1 MRFIGKTTLLVML
14 VCSLLTSSLCF
25 AQQQPALEL
34 TAPGAVLMEMST
46 GKVLYEKDSHVERP
60 IASVTKIMTT
70 LLIMEAIDSG
80 SLKYSDMVT
89 VGEYAAKMGG
99 SQIYLEV
106 GEQMSVDDMLKA
118 ILVSSANDACAAMA
132 EHLAGSVETFVAN
145 MNQRAQELGMNNTH
159 FVNTNGLDVDHHY
172 SSAYDVALMSREL
185 LKHQDVKKYT
195 TIWQDTLRNG
205 AFGLSNTN
213 KLIRFYEGATG
224 LKTGYTTNAKHCLS
238 ASALKNGME
247 LIAVVLAAPSS
258 NDRFNDAKK
267 MLDFGFANY
276 EIQQVLSNDEVIGTV
291 PIEKGKTDVL
301 QLVGS
306 NHFSVLNQ
314 KSGKK
319 EIERKIEIPPSVQA
333 PVEKG
338 QMVGHV
344 KFFCDGEELGQIDL
358 IALEAVEKKSY
369 FDIFSSILNAWFCE

>member
-1 MRFIGKTTLLVML
+1 MQFFWKTTLLCIL
-14 VCSLLTSSLCF
+14 ICSLFTTSLCF
-25 AQQQPALEL
+25 AEQQPALEL
-34 TAPGAVLMEMST
+34 KAPEAILIEAST
-46 GKVLYEKDSHVERP
+46 GKVLYEKDCHVERP

-80 SLKYSDMVT
+80 ALQYSDMVT

-132 EHLAGSVETFVAN
+132 EHLAGSVEAFVSN
-145 MNQRAQELGMNNTH
+145 MNKRAQELGMQHTH
-159 FVNTNGLDVDHHY
+159 FVNTNGLDVDNHY

-185 LKHQDVKKYT
+185 LRHQDVKKYT
-195 TIWQDTLRNG
+195 TIWQDSLRDG

-213 KLIRFYEGATG
+213 KLIRFYDGATG
-224 LKTGYTTNAKHCLS
+224 LKTGYTSTAKHCLS
-238 ASALKNGME
+238 ASAMKNGME

-258 NDRFNDAKK
+258 DDRFNDAKK

-276 EIQQVLSNDEVIGTV
+276 EIQQVLSTEEIVGTV
-291 PIEKGKTDVL
+291 PIEKGKADGVN
-301 QLVGS
+301 LVGS
-306 NHFSVLNQ
+306 VPFSVLHQ
-314 KSGKK
+314 KAGSK
-319 EIERKIEIPPSVQA
+319 EIRKIIEIPPSVQA

-338 QMVGHV
+338 QVIGKI
-344 KFFCDGEELGQIDL
+344 KFLCDEQELGQVDL
-358 IALEAVEKKSY
+358 IASEEVLKKSY
-369 FDIFSSILNAWFCE
+369 FDLFYAILNAWFCV